1 MTVTT
6 DTPGPAPDV
15 SPRATAFLRRLHGLW
30 IDGQDRAA
38 RGPGAGDG
46 GRLDVYDP
54 STGGVIATI
63 AAAGAAD
70 VDDAVAAARASF
82 RDGRW
87 ARRSPSDREEV
98 LRRLADL
105 LVANGEEIA
114 QLDTLDNGM
123 PLTQARGEVR
133 SSASHLRY
141 FAGRAADLGGDIVTP
156 YRGGDFAVSAR
167 REPIGVIGA
176 ITAWNT
182 PLENAVW
189 KIGAALAAGNSMV
202 LKPAEETPLSALR
215 LAELATEAGLPDGVL
230 NVVSGTG
237 ETAGAALSSHPDVD
251 RVAFTGSTE
260 TGRRIVTAS
269 AANLKRVTLELGGKS
284 PVLVLPDADLD
295 KYIERIVAAVMWNTG
310 QVCTAGSR
318 VYVHRDIA
326 SDFVRMAAGV
336 IENMVVGPG
345 LDERTQVG
353 PVVSA
358 VQRDRVL
365 GYISAGQA
373 EGATRS
379 VGGRTA
385 GGDPVLPQPGEAGY
399 FVPPVIFSDVRDD
412 MRIAREEI
420 FGPVM
425 SVLEFTDTD
434 DVVERANHSDYG
446 LAAGIWTSSVSTAH
460 QLARRLET
468 GTVWVNCYNQ
478 FDPAV
483 PFGGVKQSGYGRE
496 MGLASLEECTS
507 LKTTWIGLD

>member
-1 MTVTT
+1 MTTVT
-6 DTPGPAPDV
+6 DSQGAAPAISAPV
-15 SPRATAFLRRLHGLW
+15 SAFLRRLHGVW
-30 IDGQDRAA
+30 IDGQDRATH
-38 RGPGAGDG
+38 GS
-46 GRLDVYDP
+46 GRLEVYDP

-63 AAAGAAD
+63 AAAGARD
-70 VDDAVAAARASF
+70 VDDAVAAARAAF

-87 ARRSPSDREEV
+87 SRRSPSDREET
-98 LRRLADL
+98 LRRLAGL
-105 LVANGEEIA
+105 LVANGEEVA

-123 PLTQARGEVR
+123 PLTQARAEVQ

-141 FAGRAADLGGDIVTP
+141 FAGRAADIGGDIVTP

-230 NVVSGTG
+230 NVVTGTG

-269 AANLKRVTLELGGKS
+269 AGNLKRVTLELGGKS

-295 KYIERIVAAVMWNTG
+295 RHMTRIVAAVMWNTG

-326 SDFVRMAAGV
+326 GDFVRMAAEV
-336 IENMVVGPG
+336 VDRMIVGPG

-353 PVVSA
+353 PVVSR

-365 GYISAGQA
+365 GYIAAGRA

-385 GGDPVLPQPGEAGY
+385 GGDPVSPEPGPDDQAGY

-425 SVLEFTDTD
+425 SVLEFTDTED
-434 DVVERANHSDYG
+434 AVQRANHSDYG
-446 LAAGIWTSSVSTAH
+446 LAAGIWTSSVTTAH

-483 PFGGVKQSGYGRE
+483 PFGGYKQSGYGRE
-496 MGLASLEECTS
+496 MGLASLEECTN
-507 LKTTWIGLD
+507 LKTTWIGLES